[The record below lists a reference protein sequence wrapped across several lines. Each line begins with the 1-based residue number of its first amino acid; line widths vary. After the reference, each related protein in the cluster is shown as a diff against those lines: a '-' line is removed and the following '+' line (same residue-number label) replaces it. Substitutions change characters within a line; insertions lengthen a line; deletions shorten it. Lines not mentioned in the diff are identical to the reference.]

1 MKNMIAVL
9 IVLLLSSPALAQDNA
24 VYPKNLDSYL
34 QAEKNNHGLLL
45 QATHKQWNYKRFIEL
60 FNSLLHPAKRS
71 TGRQVTFMDG
81 PVLYS
86 AVQSFETNR
95 DISTVYARYSA
106 VSSEPS
112 AASQLLGIAAGIAAG
127 AFTKGKYTGTTS
139 PYRYDGSSRYPD
151 GTLRYLDSRAA
162 IDASYLQSTYRQH
175 DR

>member
-34 QAEKNNHGLLL
+34 QAEKNKHGLLL
-45 QATHKQWNYKRFIEL
+45 QANNKHWNYKRFTEL
-60 FNSLLHPAKRS
+60 FNHLLHPAKKP

-106 VSSEPS
+106 VSAEPS
-112 AASQLLGIAAGIAAG
+112 AASQILGIAATIAAG
-127 AFTKGKYTGTTS
+127 AVSKGKYTGVYNPYPAYGGLRS
-139 PYRYDGSSRYPD
+139 PDGSF
-151 GTLRYLDSRAA
+151 RYLSNQAEIEAA
-162 IDASYLQSTYRQH
+162 YLQSTFRQH